1 MFTYWALDMA
11 IHQLLNFGWRLT
23 SYCWTTTSA
32 WCARREGA
40 APDEPSE
47 PGDVRVAMFHI
58 VSRVA
63 AAVVA
68 VEDNLGHSLMEPVVV
83 QPLEECGSPWNG

>member
-1 MFTYWALDMA
+1 MFTYWAMDMA
-11 IHQLLNFGWRLT
+11 SHQLPNFGWRLT
-23 SYCWTTTSA
+23 SYCWTTTLA

-47 PGDVRVAMFHI
+47 PEDVRVATFRT
-58 VSRVA
+58 VSPA

-68 VEDNLGHSLMEPVVV
+68 VEGSSGHSLMEPVVE
-83 QPLEECGSPWNG
+83 QPLEECGSPSNG